1 MKDSYTNRV
10 VLVIDEATGKRI
22 SRLFLAEPYP
32 KSQEIYLVIECD
44 DDTEIEIDIDV
55 ASRLSFGIKHHARD
69 ANGEMEPVRAQL
81 KGPIRSLVRQQGG
94 Q

>member
-1 MKDSYTNRV
+1 MKDSGTNRA
-10 VLVIDEATGKRI
+10 VLTIDEATGKRI

-32 KSQEIYLVIECD
+32 KSQEIYLVIEFD

-69 ANGEMEPVRAQL
+69 ASGEMEPIKEQL
-81 KGPIRSLVRQQGG
+81 KGSIRSLVKQQGG